1 MASTDA
7 ISVPRAP
14 VVLTMTAPPMPVV
27 MMMVPAE
34 TLTQVHDGGACCGDS
49 FLRHIGGLGRQ
60 GDGSDQRHRKHGT
73 RDGGSAREFRE

>member
-14 VVLTMTAPPMPVV
+14 VVLTMTAPLMPVV

-34 TLTQVHDGGACCGDS
+34 TLAQVHDSGASSGDS
-49 FLRHIGGLGRQ
+49 FLRHIGGLCRHGN
-60 GDGSDQRHRKHGT
+60 GGDQRHRKRST
-73 RDGGSAREFRE
+73 CDGS

>member
-1 MASTDA
+1 
-7 ISVPRAP
+7 
-14 VVLTMTAPPMPVV
+14 MTAPPVPVV

-34 TLTQVHDGGACCGDS
+34 TLVEVHDCGACRGDS
-49 FLRHIGGLGRQ
+49 FLRHIGGLCRH